1 MVVGDEVK
9 RTVPV
14 RQVLAVL
21 AFLVAIVPA
30 WACAS
35 RAAPPGPG
43 EARGI
48 LPDLRG
54 QRILVLPVQ
63 LRAGVPEGI
72 QVDDELNH
80 ALRTLGQGVE
90 WIFPPEMD
98 ALLARSP
105 GASARIRDLP
115 VRVFLQAEVERIGD
129 PLYGDLRRLSALT
142 GAGLALIPVE
152 LRYSEAGAY
161 RITAALVSLRSGRV
175 NWVGVVEGDS
185 RGADDPGALA
195 SVAERLAR
203 AVMPLG

>member
-1 MVVGDEVK
+1 M
-9 RTVPV
+9 
-14 RQVLAVL
+14 QA
-21 AFLVAIVPA
+21 
-30 WACAS
+30 
-35 RAAPPGPG
+35 
-43 EARGI
+43 
-48 LPDLRG
+48 
-54 QRILVLPVQ
+54 
-63 LRAGVPEGI
+63 
-72 QVDDELNH
+72 DDELNH

-203 AVMPLG
+203 AVVPLG